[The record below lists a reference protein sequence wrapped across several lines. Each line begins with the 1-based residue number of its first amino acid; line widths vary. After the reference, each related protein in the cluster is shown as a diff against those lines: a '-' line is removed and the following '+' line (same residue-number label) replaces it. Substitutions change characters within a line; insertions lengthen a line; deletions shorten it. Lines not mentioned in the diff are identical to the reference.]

1 MKIED
6 GKIKNDTTE
15 NQCSTITWIQMQD
28 TESSIEEKPKIK
40 IDLRVEEVRQDAIL
54 KDEEHMKEVNE
65 NLGKLKSGSCTKSI
79 RDDLK

>member
-28 TESSIEEKPKIK
+28 TESSIEEQPKIK
-40 IDLRVEEVRQDAIL
+40 IDLRAEGVRQDAMSSIARRRSVPG
-54 KDEEHMKEVNE
+54 MK
-65 NLGKLKSGSCTKSI
+65 KSLVMAWC
-79 RDDLK
+79 